1 MPHLMGHLLFNDF
14 IFIFIIMSWFER
26 SVFGVSLFGACVFS
40 ASLAWANP
48 SENMKV
54 KKIIYTEEMLQS
66 SVPEGLSRIRSS
78 ISTVSFSSGER
89 YFPVLLVSTADYKS
103 IDSAFVFRM
112 FNEEGFR
119 ENGYYGSVRDYF
131 IASSVGQFKPTFD
144 IYPITLSNNFSSY
157 QSDASFILPALDL
170 LVERNDFKSRADKYE
185 STIPFMILHPLFKD
199 DAEKSCGVF
208 FNHAFSLRYSANK
221 IYSKNGYRFNDYA
234 FVAQKAKGKSSST
247 NSKDVDMLGSY
258 VHEFS
263 HVIGLYDL
271 YSADENDYATLGP
284 LPYDVMSLGCY
295 NGNGNY
301 PPVFSAFE
309 RESMGWLKPIEI
321 ENSDSI
327 YELKNISGMQA
338 YAVSNPNHPNEF
350 YLIEYRP
357 AVGFDSKIE
366 KSSYSGQQGKNGVF
380 IWYFDFDANAFASND
395 PNKDVNHQ
403 RAEVRAVLNKSQ
415 EYFSNFSFV
424 NKSGKAGIEG
434 VFNFV
439 FDGNDRV
446 CFTVKRS
453 KTLDKCPDVA
463 SSSSEAESSS
473 SVTSSSSSSVSSSS
487 VEYSS
492 SSSFGSV
499 GLFGRHMAFG
509 LQMHLSRGILN
520 VEIPMS
526 GKKTLRFYDAIG
538 NMVGMHSFVESI
550 ASVDFS
556 GWNRPVFVQLDV
568 NGRLMLAKRIPTL
581 P

>member
-1 MPHLMGHLLFNDF
+1 
-14 IFIFIIMSWFER
+14 MSWFER
-26 SVFGVSLFGACVFS
+26 STFWASLFGACVFT
-40 ASLAWANP
+40 ASVAWANP
-48 SENMKV
+48 SENIKV

-78 ISTVSFSSGER
+78 ISTKSFSTGER

-112 FNEEGFR
+112 FNEEGFS

-131 IASSVGQFKPTFD
+131 IASSAGLFKPTFD

-199 DAEKSCGVF
+199 DAEKSCDDF

-263 HVIGLYDL
+263 HVMGLKDL
-271 YSADENDYATLGP
+271 YSADENGYATVGP

-309 RESMGWLKPIEI
+309 RETMGWLKPTEI
-321 ENSDSI
+321 ENNDSI

-357 AVGFDSKIE
+357 AVGYDSKIE

-380 IWYFDFDANAFASND
+380 IWYFDFDETVFASNN

-424 NKSGKAGIEG
+424 NKGGVANVDGI
-434 VFNFV
+434 FNIV

-446 CFTVKRS
+446 CFTTKRS
-453 KTLDKCPDVA
+453 RTLNKCPDIA
-463 SSSSEAESSS
+463 SSSSATSSS
-473 SVTSSSSSSVSSSS
+473 SLSESSSSVSSSS
-487 VEYSS
+487 KTVSLTQS
-492 SSSFGSV
+492 LLPKMQIHVSHGM
-499 GLFGRHMAFG
+499 L
-509 LQMHLSRGILN
+509 GIEAP
-520 VEIPMS
+520 VA

-538 NMVGMHSFVESI
+538 NMVGMHSFAESS

-568 NGRLMLAKRIPTL
+568 NGRLLLAKRISTL

>member
-1 MPHLMGHLLFNDF
+1 
-14 IFIFIIMSWFER
+14 MSWFER
-26 SVFGVSLFGACVFS
+26 STFWASLFGACVFTVS
-40 ASLAWANP
+40 VAWANP
-48 SENMKV
+48 SENIKV

-78 ISTVSFSSGER
+78 ISTKSFSTGER

-112 FNEEGFR
+112 FNEEGFS

-131 IASSVGQFKPTFD
+131 IASSAGLFKPTFD

-199 DAEKSCGVF
+199 DAEKSCDDF

-263 HVIGLYDL
+263 HVMGLKDL
-271 YSADENDYATLGP
+271 YSADENGYATVGP

-309 RESMGWLKPIEI
+309 RETMGWLKPTEI
-321 ENSDSI
+321 ENNDSI

-357 AVGFDSKIE
+357 AVGYDSKIE

-380 IWYFDFDANAFASND
+380 IWYFDFDETVFASNN

-424 NKSGKAGIEG
+424 NKGGVANVDGI
-434 VFNFV
+434 FNIV

-453 KTLDKCPDVA
+453 KTLDKCPDIA

-473 SVTSSSSSSVSSSS
+473 SVASSSSLAISSSS

-492 SSSFGSV
+492 SSSFGFV
-499 GLFGRHMAFG
+499 GLYGRHMASRM
-509 LQMHLSRGILN
+509 QMHLSRGILN

-538 NMVGMHSFVESI
+538 NMVGMHSFAESS

-568 NGRLMLAKRIPTL
+568 NGRLLLAKRISTL

>member
-1 MPHLMGHLLFNDF
+1 
-14 IFIFIIMSWFER
+14 MSWFER
-26 SVFGVSLFGACVFS
+26 STFWASLFGACVFT
-40 ASLAWANP
+40 ASVAWANP
-48 SENMKV
+48 SENIKV

-78 ISTVSFSSGER
+78 ISTKSFSTGER

-112 FNEEGFR
+112 FNEEGFS

-131 IASSVGQFKPTFD
+131 IASSAGLFKPTFD

-199 DAEKSCGVF
+199 DAEKSCDDF

-263 HVIGLYDL
+263 HVMGLKDL
-271 YSADENDYATLGP
+271 YSADENGYATVGP

-309 RESMGWLKPIEI
+309 RETMGWLKPTEI
-321 ENSDSI
+321 EDNDGI
-327 YELKNISGMQA
+327 YELKNISGMQV

-357 AVGFDSKIE
+357 AVGYDSKIE

-380 IWYFDFDANAFASND
+380 IWYFDFDETVFASNN

-424 NKSGKAGIEG
+424 NKGGVANVDGI
-434 VFNFV
+434 FNIV

-446 CFTVKRS
+446 CFTTKRS
-453 KTLDKCPDVA
+453 RTLNKCPDIA
-463 SSSSEAESSS
+463 SSSSATSSS
-473 SVTSSSSSSVSSSS
+473 SLSESSSSVSSSS
-487 VEYSS
+487 KTVSLTQS
-492 SSSFGSV
+492 LLPKMQIHVSHGM
-499 GLFGRHMAFG
+499 L
-509 LQMHLSRGILN
+509 GIEAP
-520 VEIPMS
+520 VA

-538 NMVGMHSFVESI
+538 NMVGMHSFAESS

-568 NGRLMLAKRIPTL
+568 NGRLLLAKRISTL

>member
-1 MPHLMGHLLFNDF
+1 
-14 IFIFIIMSWFER
+14 MSWFER
-26 SVFGVSLFGACVFS
+26 STFWASLFGACTLT
-40 ASLAWANP
+40 ASVAWANP
-48 SENMKV
+48 SENIKV

-78 ISTVSFSSGER
+78 ISTKSFSTGER

-112 FNEEGFR
+112 FNEEGFS

-131 IASSVGQFKPTFD
+131 IASSAGLFKPTFD

-199 DAEKSCGVF
+199 DAEKSCDDF

-263 HVIGLYDL
+263 HVMGLKDL
-271 YSADENDYATLGP
+271 YSADENGYATVGP

-309 RESMGWLKPIEI
+309 RETMGWLKPTEI
-321 ENSDSI
+321 ENNDSI

-357 AVGFDSKIE
+357 AVGYDSKIE

-380 IWYFDFDANAFASND
+380 IWYFDFDETVFASNN

-424 NKSGKAGIEG
+424 NKGGVANVDGI
-434 VFNFV
+434 FNIV

-446 CFTVKRS
+446 CFTTKRS
-453 KTLDKCPDVA
+453 RTLNKCPDIA
-463 SSSSEAESSS
+463 SSSSVAESSS
-473 SVTSSSSSSVSSSS
+473 SVASSSSLAISSSS

-499 GLFGRHMAFG
+499 GLYGRHMASRM
-509 LQMHLSRGILN
+509 QMHLSRGILN

-538 NMVGMHSFVESI
+538 NMVGMHSFAESS

-568 NGRLMLAKRIPTL
+568 NGRLLLAKRISTL

>member
-1 MPHLMGHLLFNDF
+1 
-14 IFIFIIMSWFER
+14 MSWFDR
-26 SVFGVSLFGACVFS
+26 SAFWASLFGACVFT
-40 ASLAWANP
+40 ASVAWANP
-48 SENMKV
+48 SENIKV

-78 ISTVSFSSGER
+78 ISTKSFSTGER

-112 FNEEGFR
+112 FNEEGFS

-131 IASSVGQFKPTFD
+131 IASSAGLFKPTFD

-170 LVERNDFKSRADKYE
+170 LVERNDFKSRANKYE

-199 DAEKSCGVF
+199 DAEKSCGDF
-208 FNHAFSLRYSANK
+208 FNHAFALRYSAKK
-221 IYSKNGYRFNDYA
+221 IYSKNGYRFDDYA

-263 HVIGLYDL
+263 HVMGLKDL
-271 YSADENDYATLGP
+271 YSADENGYATVGP

-309 RESMGWLKPIEI
+309 RETMGWLKLTEI
-321 ENSDSI
+321 ENNDSI

-357 AVGFDSKIE
+357 AVGYDSKIE

-380 IWYFDFDANAFASND
+380 IWYFDFDATAFASNN
-395 PNKDVNHQ
+395 PNKNVNHQ

-424 NKSGKAGIEG
+424 NKGGVANVDGI
-434 VFNFV
+434 FNVV
-439 FDGNDRV
+439 FDGDDRV

-453 KTLDKCPDVA
+453 KTLDKCPDIA

-473 SVTSSSSSSVSSSS
+473 SVASSSSLAISSSS

-492 SSSFGSV
+492 SSSFGFV
-499 GLFGRHMAFG
+499 GLFGRHMAPG
-509 LQMHLSRGILN
+509 MQMHLSRGILN

-538 NMVGMHSFVESI
+538 NMIGVHSFVESS

-568 NGRLMLAKRIPTL
+568 NGRLLLAKRIPTL

>member
-1 MPHLMGHLLFNDF
+1 
-14 IFIFIIMSWFER
+14 MSWFER

-131 IASSVGQFKPTFD
+131 IASSAGQFKPTFD

-199 DAEKSCGVF
+199 DAEKSCDGF

-271 YSADENDYATLGP
+271 YSADENGYATLGP

-295 NGNGNY
+295 NGDGNY

-366 KSSYSGQQGKNGVF
+366 KSYYSGQQGKNGVF
-380 IWYFDFDANAFASND
+380 IWYFDYDENAFASNN
-395 PNKDVNHQ
+395 PNKNAAHQ
-403 RAEVRAVLNKSQ
+403 RAEVRAVLNKNQ

-446 CFTVKRS
+446 CFTVNRS
-453 KTLDKCPDVA
+453 KILDKCPDIA
-463 SSSSEAESSS
+463 SSSSEALSSSSETLPSSSSISSS
-473 SVTSSSSSSVSSSS
+473 SVVFSSSSSL
-487 VEYSS
+487 
-492 SSSFGSV
+492 GSV
-499 GLFGRHMAFG
+499 GVLGHRLVPGM
-509 LQMHLSRGILN
+509 QMHVAHGMLN
-520 VEIPMS
+520 VEVPMP

-538 NMVGMHSFVESI
+538 NMLGMHSFVESS
-550 ASVDFS
+550 ASVDIS
-556 GWNRPVFVQLDV
+556 GVNRPAYVRLDLNGQL
-568 NGRLMLAKRIPTL
+568 LLAKRVKSL

>member
-1 MPHLMGHLLFNDF
+1 
-14 IFIFIIMSWFER
+14 MSWFER
-26 SVFGVSLFGACVFS
+26 STFWASLFGACVFT
-40 ASLAWANP
+40 ASVAWANP
-48 SENMKV
+48 SENIKV

-78 ISTVSFSSGER
+78 ISTKSFSTGER

-112 FNEEGFR
+112 FNEEGFS

-131 IASSVGQFKPTFD
+131 IASSAGLFKPTFD

-199 DAEKSCGVF
+199 DAEKSCDDF

-263 HVIGLYDL
+263 HVMGLKDL
-271 YSADENDYATLGP
+271 YSADENGYATVGP

-309 RESMGWLKPIEI
+309 RETMGWLKPTEI
-321 ENSDSI
+321 ENNDSI

-357 AVGFDSKIE
+357 AVGYDSKIE

-380 IWYFDFDANAFASND
+380 IWYFDFDETVFASNN

-424 NKSGKAGIEG
+424 NKGGVANVDGI
-434 VFNFV
+434 FNVV
-439 FDGNDRV
+439 FDGDDRV

-453 KTLDKCPDVA
+453 KTLDKCPDIA
-463 SSSSEAESSS
+463 SSSSVAESSS
-473 SVTSSSSSSVSSSS
+473 SVASSSSLAISSSS
-487 VEYSS
+487 IEYSS
-492 SSSFGSV
+492 SSSFGFV
-499 GLFGRHMAFG
+499 GLYGRHMASRM
-509 LQMHLSRGILN
+509 QMHLSRGILN

-538 NMVGMHSFVESI
+538 NMVGMHSFAESS
-550 ASVDFS
+550 ASVNFS

-568 NGRLMLAKRIPTL
+568 NGRLLLAKRISTL

>member
-1 MPHLMGHLLFNDF
+1 
-14 IFIFIIMSWFER
+14 MSWFDC
-26 SVFGVSLFGACVFS
+26 SSFWASLFGACVFTVS
-40 ASLAWANP
+40 AAWANP

-54 KKIIYTEEMLQS
+54 KNIIYTEEMLQS
-66 SVPEGLSRIRSS
+66 SVPEGLSRIRSN
-78 ISTVSFSSGER
+78 ISTKSFSTGER

-112 FNEEGFR
+112 FNEEGFG
-119 ENGYYGSVRDYF
+119 ENGYYGSVKDYF
-131 IASSVGQFKPTFD
+131 IASSAGLFKPTFD
-144 IYPITLSNNFSSY
+144 IYPITLSNNFRSY

-170 LVERNDFKSRADKYE
+170 LVERNDFKSRASKYE
-185 STIPFMILHPLFKD
+185 KTIPFIILHPLFKD
-199 DAEKSCGVF
+199 DAEKLCGDF
-208 FNHAFSLRYSANK
+208 FNHAFALRYSINK
-221 IYSKNGYRFNDYA
+221 VYSKNGYSFNDYA
-234 FVAQKAKGKSSST
+234 FIGQKAKGKSSST

-263 HVIGLYDL
+263 HVIGLKDL
-271 YSADENDYATLGP
+271 YSADENGYATIGP

-321 ENSDSI
+321 ENNDSI

-357 AVGFDSKIE
+357 AVGYDSKIE
-366 KSSYSGQQGKNGVF
+366 KSSYSGKQGKNGVF
-380 IWYFDFDANAFASND
+380 IWYFDFDETVFASNN

-424 NKSGKAGIEG
+424 NKGGTANVDG
-434 VFNFV
+434 VFNVV

-453 KTLDKCPDVA
+453 KTLDKCPDIA
-463 SSSSEAESSS
+463 SSSSVAEL
-473 SVTSSSSSSVSSSS
+473 SSSSVSSSS

-492 SSSFGSV
+492 SSSLATV
-499 GLFGRHMAFG
+499 GLPGRHMASG
-509 LQMHLSRGILN
+509 MQMLLSRGILN
-520 VEIPMS
+520 VETPMP

-538 NMVGMHSFVESI
+538 NMVGEHSFVESS
-550 ASVDFS
+550 ASIDIS
-556 GWNRPVFVQLDV
+556 GWNRPIFVQLDV
-568 NGRLMLAKRIPTL
+568 NGRLLLAKRISTL

>member
-1 MPHLMGHLLFNDF
+1 
-14 IFIFIIMSWFER
+14 MSWFER
-26 SVFGVSLFGACVFS
+26 STFWMRLFGACVFT
-40 ASLAWANP
+40 ASVAWANP
-48 SENMKV
+48 SENIKV

-78 ISTVSFSSGER
+78 ISTKSFSTGER

-112 FNEEGFR
+112 FNEEGFS

-131 IASSVGQFKPTFD
+131 IASSAGLFKPTFD

-199 DAEKSCGVF
+199 DAEKSCDDF

-263 HVIGLYDL
+263 HVMGLKDL
-271 YSADENDYATLGP
+271 YSADENGYATVGP

-309 RESMGWLKPIEI
+309 RETMGWLKPTEI
-321 ENSDSI
+321 ENNDSI

-357 AVGFDSKIE
+357 AVGYDSKIE

-380 IWYFDFDANAFASND
+380 IWYFDFDETVFASNN

-424 NKSGKAGIEG
+424 NKGGVANVDGI
-434 VFNFV
+434 FNIV

-446 CFTVKRS
+446 CFTTKRS
-453 KTLDKCPDVA
+453 RTLNKCPDIA
-463 SSSSEAESSS
+463 SSSSATSSS
-473 SVTSSSSSSVSSSS
+473 SLSESSSSVSSSS
-487 VEYSS
+487 KTVSLTQS
-492 SSSFGSV
+492 LLPKMQIHVSHGM
-499 GLFGRHMAFG
+499 L
-509 LQMHLSRGILN
+509 GIEAP
-520 VEIPMS
+520 VA

-538 NMVGMHSFVESI
+538 NMVGMHSFAESS

-568 NGRLMLAKRIPTL
+568 NGRLLLAKRISTL

>member
-1 MPHLMGHLLFNDF
+1 
-14 IFIFIIMSWFER
+14 MSWFER
-26 SVFGVSLFGACVFS
+26 STFWASLFGACVFT
-40 ASLAWANP
+40 ASVAWANP
-48 SENMKV
+48 SENIKV

-66 SVPEGLSRIRSS
+66 SVPEGLSGIRSS
-78 ISTVSFSSGER
+78 ISTKSFSTGER

-112 FNEEGFR
+112 FNEEGFS

-131 IASSVGQFKPTFD
+131 IASSAGLFKPTFD

-170 LVERNDFKSRADKYE
+170 LVERNDFKTLADKYE

-199 DAEKSCGVF
+199 DAEKSCDDF

-263 HVIGLYDL
+263 HVMGLKDL
-271 YSADENDYATLGP
+271 YSADENGYATVGP

-309 RESMGWLKPIEI
+309 RETMGWLKPTEI
-321 ENSDSI
+321 ENNDSI

-380 IWYFDFDANAFASND
+380 IWYFDFDETVFASNN

-424 NKSGKAGIEG
+424 NKGGVANVDGI
-434 VFNFV
+434 FNIV

-446 CFTVKRS
+446 CFTTKRS
-453 KTLDKCPDVA
+453 RTLNKCPDIA
-463 SSSSEAESSS
+463 SSSSVAESSS
-473 SVTSSSSSSVSSSS
+473 SVASSSSLAISSSS

-492 SSSFGSV
+492 SSSFGFV
-499 GLFGRHMAFG
+499 GLYGRHMASRM
-509 LQMHLSRGILN
+509 QMHLSRGILN

-538 NMVGMHSFVESI
+538 NMVGMHSFAESS

-568 NGRLMLAKRIPTL
+568 NGRLLLAKRISTL

>member
-1 MPHLMGHLLFNDF
+1 
-14 IFIFIIMSWFER
+14 MSWFDR

-131 IASSVGQFKPTFD
+131 IASSAGQFKPTFD

-199 DAEKSCGVF
+199 DAEKSCDDF
-208 FNHAFSLRYSANK
+208 FNHVFSLRYSANK

-263 HVIGLYDL
+263 HVMGLKDL
-271 YSADENDYATLGP
+271 YSADENGYATVGP

-309 RESMGWLKPIEI
+309 RETMGWLKPTEI
-321 ENSDSI
+321 ENNDSI

-357 AVGFDSKIE
+357 AVGYDSKIE

-380 IWYFDFDANAFASND
+380 IWYFDFDETVFASNN

-424 NKSGKAGIEG
+424 NKGGVANVDGI
-434 VFNFV
+434 FNIV

-453 KTLDKCPDVA
+453 KTLDKCPDIA

-473 SVTSSSSSSVSSSS
+473 SVASSSSLAISSSS

-492 SSSFGSV
+492 SSSFGFV
-499 GLFGRHMAFG
+499 GLYGRHMASRM
-509 LQMHLSRGILN
+509 QMHLSRGILN

-538 NMVGMHSFVESI
+538 NMVGMHSFAESS

-568 NGRLMLAKRIPTL
+568 NGRLLLAKRISTL